1 MKQGYIMFEDKL
13 NSEYKAAFEQ
23 VKMYSEIHLIG
34 EDVVNDMLMELLDH
48 MLEAQEAGQP
58 VSVVTGEDVHVFSKN
73 FFSEYTARSRLREI
87 PGRIYKFAWIMFVI
101 ELVDLLIFCEDKDGI
116 MGVSDIG
123 GFMMGFVF
131 GILLDTIVFFL
142 IRPLVDKKKNVK
154 PAVVNGI
161 IAALFIIT
169 LVLVCIFSNAYSL
182 KVQRWIPL
190 LLTGVY
196 IGIFMIIRAV
206 KNYKTY
212 GSLKEPKKETISFC
226 EGLAESMPDEL
237 PKEWLKQYRRKN
249 KRRARQGK
257 DLITNE
263 EFMEELDRRYDYK
276 RNLLANTI
284 IFGSCTFVAIIGTAI
299 SDRDSFES
307 PLELAIFAV
316 ILIVI
321 EGALWRF
328 FMKSAKEGNAVF
340 HGMKEKMDTE
350 GMTLEEYVEGKEN
363 PGFTER

>member
-23 VKMYSEIHLIG
+23 VKMYSETHLIG
-34 EDVVNDMLMELLDH
+34 EDVVDDMLMELLDH

-58 VSVVTGEDVHVFSKN
+58 VSAVTGEDIYVFSKN
-73 FFSEYTARSRLREI
+73 FFSEYTARSRLHEI
-87 PGRIYKFAWIMFVI
+87 PGRIYKFAKIMFVL
-101 ELVDLLIFCEDKDGI
+101 ELVDLLILCEDKDGI

-131 GILLDTIVFFL
+131 GILFDAIVFFL

-161 IAALFIIT
+161 INALFIIA
-169 LVLVCIFSNAYSL
+169 LVLACIFQYSL

-190 LLTGVY
+190 LLTSVY
-196 IGIFMIIRAV
+196 ICIFMIIRAV

-212 GSLKEPKKETISFC
+212 GSLREPKKDTISFG

-276 RNLLANTI
+276 HQILENSVI
-284 IFGSCTFVAIIGTAI
+284 MGSCALAAFIVTAI
-299 SDRDSFES
+299 SDRDSSES
-307 PLELAIFAV
+307 PMELVIFAFIELV
-316 ILIVI
+316 IYC
-321 EGALWRF
+321 ALWRF
-328 FMKSAKEGNAVF
+328 FMKSAKESNAIF
-340 HGMKEKMDTE
+340 HGMKEKMDAE
-350 GMTLEEYVEGKEN
+350 GITLEEYVEGKEN
-363 PGFTER
+363 PEFTER